1 MDFLQATGETVD
13 TLLEGDQWIIEG
25 MLAAYCQRSKIDPMQ
40 VAAVETQLPNGDVAY
55 WYGVLEFDENG
66 DPVGVRPPTW
76 WERALEAVRR
86 LWR

>member
-1 MDFLQATGETVD
+1 MDFLYATGETVD

-25 MLAAYCQRSKIDPMQ
+25 MLAAYCRRSKIDPMK
-40 VAAVETQLPNGDVAY
+40 VAAVETQLANGSTAY

-66 DPVGVRPPTW
+66 EPVGVRQPTR
-76 WERALEAVRR
+76 WERLLEAVRR